1 MIRCPAQHSLICT
14 VTRLKKTVDRME
26 EEEKMMDRR
35 LAEVQRKRE
44 NMMGRKT
51 SMVEQLI
58 GWKEMKNNFGQMV
71 MGEVAVVCEMAR
83 GRVE

>member
-1 MIRCPAQHSLICT
+1 MHKI
-14 VTRLKKTVDRME
+14 E

-44 NMMGRKT
+44 NMTGRKT

-58 GWKEMKNNFGQMV
+58 GWKEMKNNCGQMV
-71 MGEVAVVCEMAR
+71 IG
-83 GRVE
+83 G